1 MLARVANPPNPFSA
15 THVDWLGE
23 PPRQSVEVYVD
34 HTRDILST
42 NDSPDIPFRYSV
54 NPYRGCFHGCAYCYA
69 RPTHEYLSFG
79 AGTDFDRRLVVKP
92 EAPALLRTAFE
103 KKSWVGELVVFSGNT
118 DCYQPLEASYGLTR
132 ACLQVCLDYR
142 NPVGIITKAPLV
154 ERDVDVL
161 AGLAREAR
169 VTVAVSIP
177 FSDAAHARAMEPAV
191 APPARRLQAVRR
203 LAEAGVPVGV
213 NVAPILPG
221 LNDSQMVE
229 VLEQARAVGAT
240 FAGMTLLR
248 LPGPV
253 ATVFEE
259 RVRAALP
266 DRAERILNRVR
277 EARGGALYKGD
288 FGTRMRGEGEYA
300 GAIEA
305 LFKQTCKRLG
315 YVPRQAPTH
324 EAGTTFRRPVAD
336 SGQLS
341 LF

>member
-23 PPRQSVEVYVD
+23 PPRQPVEVYVD

-79 AGTDFDRRLVVKP
+79 AGSDFDRKLVVKP
-92 EAPALLRTAFE
+92 EAATLLRAAFE
-103 KKSWVGELVVFSGNT
+103 KRSWAGELVVFSGNT
-118 DCYQPLEASYGLTR
+118 DCYQPLEASYRLTR
-132 ACLQVCLDYR
+132 ACLEVCLDYR
-142 NPVGIITKAPLV
+142 NPVGIITKAPLI
-154 ERDVDVL
+154 ERDLDL
-161 AGLAREAR
+161 LSGLAKHAR
-169 VTVAVSIP
+169 LTVAISIP
-177 FSDAAHARAMEPAV
+177 FADRDHARAMEPAV
-191 APPARRLQAVRR
+191 APPERRLETVRR
-203 LAEAGVPVGV
+203 LADAGVEVGV
-213 NVAPILPG
+213 NVAPIIPG

-229 VLEQARAVGAT
+229 VLEQARERGAR

-253 ATVFEE
+253 AGVFEARLRE
-259 RVRAALP
+259 AMP
-266 DRAERILNRVR
+266 DRADRVLNRVR
-277 EARGGALYKGD
+277 EARGGALYKGE

-300 GAIEA
+300 GTISA
-305 LFKQTCKRLG
+305 LFRQTCRRLG
-315 YVPRQAPTH
+315 FVSRSEPTP
-324 EAGTTFRRPVAD
+324 EPGTTFRRPAKAEA
-336 SGQLS
+336 QLS